1 MYLSD
6 VQLIQPRAATLIA
19 VATSASI
26 LGAGVPS
33 RGVSGAAGSC
43 LTQAGPAIA
52 MTAVQRRRFDNTNL
66 AESTKVDA
74 STGQFVT
81 PGNIAIFIG
90 GGPGICFHGGQ
101 IIGQLP
107 PSTPYKKMHDTYG
120 MVVHGASFKLEDLQV
135 FDYGD
140 GVSMDANG
148 DATWS
153 VRDVHFK
160 YMRDDCVEN
169 DFVNSGSIENSLF
182 DGCYEG
188 FSARP
193 YTKPTQDGSSN
204 LVVVRNSLFRLQD
217 MDQGYLRPGHGGFF
231 KWHPTAP
238 MISLYNN
245 VYRADSPNIEN
256 DVLVPPPAK
265 LKDCVNNV
273 MIWLGPGPFPE
284 RLPTRPGCFQLLTGA
299 AGRQYWDSAVAQWKA
314 QHPSALK
321 DIAPPI
327 VSMWSPS
334 GSRTLTGTVSLTATA
349 VDDQDVA
356 GVQFKLGDRNI
367 GAEVTTEAPITKFTL
382 SWDSRS
388 VPNGA
393 YALTATAR
401 DAAGNTTTS
410 AEIAIT
416 ISN

>member
-6 VQLIQPRAATLIA
+6 VQLIQRRAATLIA

-193 YTKPTQDGSSN
+193 YT
-204 LVVVRNSLFRLQD
+204 
-217 MDQGYLRPGHGGFF
+217 RPGHGGFF